1 MDCEVGLDQPGDI
14 NANINPKDLDGYD
27 CAVKTNLKPK
37 RSWRRRWKRKG
48 RFRKSNIFVQHNG
61 SDVRPKLMDVRPRG
75 DEEHKITDM
84 QQHDDEKNKR
94 SEDLFP
100 EVSEPSVEQKLCE
113 GKTNKITKETFTAHE
128 IPKNF
133 EHHHKIRRAM
143 KRTEAKQFRM
153 ATIQNLAKYESE
165 SIKQQGP
172 HEETMGKMQEHCP
185 DDEMTEKQGEAQS
198 DMAQDTPGHIEEL
211 HKKQECEK
219 SMIEKHEHET
229 KGESDLADHSLCNA
243 KEHIKDSRETC
254 IGKPSTEMTEEQQ
267 TVQDVQQGSNGE
279 KRQSKPRPNY
289 FVAIPITNDQILD
302 TIEDVQEHIFM
313 KEAKLL
319 QALIPV
325 EKVHITILVAYL
337 RTEDEVASAVSALM
351 NSKAKVEEL
360 MQGKP
365 FRMTFHGIG
374 QFNNQV
380 IYIKITESEQ
390 KQLCR
395 IADAVTECF
404 TEIGVDLSGS
414 KDFRP
419 HLTFL
424 KLSKAP
430 SLRRKGIRKICSDLY
445 KEYEDRF
452 FGAELLSRIDLCSM
466 HKKNKESG
474 YYYSECSILLDMI
487 PSKESDDK
495 EKEVKEPQIETMK
508 ETKHDES
515 EELLEDGLALPDN
528 RIASCVSKDDEKT
541 ILDITNAATISKE
554 KEIKEPDDQ
563 PEAVNINLGEKAC
576 CESTPDLFPAEPI
589 ASTAVDE
596 GSEK

>member
-27 CAVKTNLKPK
+27 CAVDSLCNEEIELLELPFFQADISKVFEIKTNLKPK

-289 FVAIPITNDQILD
+289 FVAIPITNDQCR
-302 TIEDVQEHIFM
+302 FCF
-313 KEAKLL
+313 
-319 QALIPV
+319 
-325 EKVHITILVAYL
+325 
-337 RTEDEVASAVSALM
+337 DE
-351 NSKAKVEEL
+351 
-360 MQGKP
+360 Q
-365 FRMTFHGIG
+365 
-374 QFNNQV
+374 
-380 IYIKITESEQ
+380 
-390 KQLCR
+390 
-395 IADAVTECF
+395 
-404 TEIGVDLSGS
+404 
-414 KDFRP
+414 
-419 HLTFL
+419 
-424 KLSKAP
+424 
-430 SLRRKGIRKICSDLY
+430 
-445 KEYEDRF
+445 
-452 FGAELLSRIDLCSM
+452 
-466 HKKNKESG
+466 
-474 YYYSECSILLDMI
+474 
-487 PSKESDDK
+487 
-495 EKEVKEPQIETMK
+495 
-508 ETKHDES
+508 
-515 EELLEDGLALPDN
+515 
-528 RIASCVSKDDEKT
+528 
-541 ILDITNAATISKE
+541 
-554 KEIKEPDDQ
+554 
-563 PEAVNINLGEKAC
+563 
-576 CESTPDLFPAEPI
+576 
-589 ASTAVDE
+589 
-596 GSEK
+596 